1 MIKVYIP
8 TLGRTTRQETARALA
23 AAGVPYALV
32 CRPDEAKT
40 LSERYP
46 VMVEPANLPRGIGYT
61 RQFIMDNAE
70 GDKVLM
76 MDDDLAFAR
85 RGKRTDNPLYLTP
98 CTNEDIVAMVNLV
111 EDHLGEYAMVGISS
125 REGNNRK
132 EGEWSENTR
141 IMRVFGLYKPS
152 FIEAGCDFTSLKVM
166 EDFDVTL
173 TLLTNGYKNIEINTF
188 TNNQPG
194 SNLDGGCKEYRT
206 IETQGE
212 AAHALAAKYP
222 GLVVPV
228 EKETKTSWGG
238 GTRTDV
244 RIYWKKAFAKGV
256 AKKQSLLQTVLP
268 TTKEV

>member
-1 MIKVYIP
+1 MLTVYIP
-8 TLGRTTRQETARALA
+8 TLGRTTRQETARALKN
-23 AAGVPYALV
+23 AGIPYALV
-32 CRPDEAKT
+32 CRPDEAQK
-40 LSERYP
+40 LSESHP
-46 VMVEPANLPRGIGYT
+46 VMVEPANLPPGIGYT
-61 RQFIMDNAE
+61 RQFIMDNAD
-70 GDKVLM
+70 GDKILM

-98 CTNEDIVAMVNLV
+98 CTNEDIVAMINLI
-111 EDHLGEYAMVGISS
+111 EDHLGEEYAMVGISS

-132 EGEWSENTR
+132 ESEYNENTR

-152 FIEAGCDFTSLKVM
+152 FVAAGCDFTSLKVM

-173 TLLTNGYKNIEINTF
+173 TLLTHGFKNIDINTF

-212 AAHALAAKYP
+212 AARTLAAKYP

-244 RIYWKKAFAKGV
+244 RIYWKKAYQRGIAK
-256 AKKQSLLQTVLP
+256 
-268 TTKEV
+268 